1 MDIRYVTCRAE
12 RPRRLLAGLALVAA
26 VAIAGARVEAQG
38 APMPMQASAS
48 ADTLTLSR
56 AVALAR
62 ANNPMLAARQL
73 EVRAAG
79 ARIGPAGTLP
89 DPTLTLGAMNYMLPS
104 LSATRDPL
112 SMNQVTLTQTLPI
125 NGSLGFRR
133 AAARSDSAR
142 VAYVRDA
149 ATLEVERDV
158 RAKYWELYHDDR
170 ALDVM
175 GRRLTV
181 LREIANVATTMYAV
195 GTTPQADALRAQVA
209 ITRLTQEV
217 TEMRLQRYTAATEMN
232 ALLGR
237 SAETAVV
244 IPAPSGHA
252 AHGAAMRAMEMPEP
266 ASLDSLT
273 AVAEARSPEIL
284 AWRASVDAARASWG
298 ATRRNTRPD
307 LDLGVAYGQR
317 PGSNDMLSLMVGVS
331 LPVFARSRQ
340 YRVRDEARAMAGA
353 AEQDLAAVRL
363 RVRSALATAR
373 AQAETARSLVVLYD
387 QTLVPQA
394 SATYEAALAA
404 YRVGR
409 VDFATLLDAQTSLL
423 EFEHDLHGYEAM
435 YGTAVA
441 ELDRLTGRPF
451 GETP

>member
-1 MDIRYVTCRAE
+1 MSYHSHVSGTMGRASALS
-12 RPRRLLAGLALVAA
+12 RFIAAALAFLVAA
-26 VAIAGARVEAQG
+26 AISVAVVGNAVAQ
-38 APMPMQASAS
+38 
-48 ADTLTLSR
+48 DTLTLAR

-79 ARIGPAGTLP
+79 ARIGPAGALP
-89 DPTLTLGAMNYMLPS
+89 DPMLTIGAMNYMLPS

-112 SMNQVTLTQTLPI
+112 SMNQVTLIQTLPI
-125 NGSLGFRR
+125 NGSLGFLR

-142 VAYVRDA
+142 TAYGRDA
-149 ATLEVERDV
+149 AVLQIERDV
-158 RAKYWELYHDDR
+158 RATYWELYHDDR
-170 ALDVM
+170 ALEVM
-175 GRRLTV
+175 ARRLTV
-181 LREIANVATTMYAV
+181 LREIATVAMTMYAV
-195 GTTPQADALRAQVA
+195 GTTVQSDALRAQVA
-209 ITRLTQEV
+209 ITRLSQEV
-217 TEMRLQRYTAATEMN
+217 VEMELQRYAAAAQLN

-237 SAETAVV
+237 AAETPVA
-244 IPAPSGHA
+244 IPSASGHA
-252 AHGAAMRAMEMPEP
+252 VHGAAVRALEMPEP
-266 ASLDSLT
+266 EPLDSLS
-273 AVAEARSPEIL
+273 ALAEARSPEIL
-284 AWRASVDAARASWG
+284 AARAAVDAARASWG

-331 LPVFARSRQ
+331 VPVFRRARQ
-340 YRVRDEARAMAGA
+340 YQLRDEAHAMAGA
-353 AEQDLAAVRL
+353 AEQDLVAARL
-363 RVRSALATAR
+363 QVRSVLATAR
-373 AQAETARSLVVLYD
+373 AQAATARRLVALYD

-435 YGTAVA
+435 YGTAAA

>member
-1 MDIRYVTCRAE
+1 MLHQLTTV
-12 RPRRLLAGLALVAA
+12 LAGASRRHRLAPATLALWAGWVA
-26 VAIAGARVEAQG
+26 VGRAGAQEV
-38 APMPMQASAS
+38 APSG
-48 ADTLTLSR
+48 DTLTLAR

-79 ARIGPAGTLP
+79 ARIGPAGALP
-89 DPTLTLGAMNYMLPS
+89 DPTLTVGAMNYMLPS

-125 NGSLGFRR
+125 NGSLGFLR

-142 VAYVRDA
+142 TGYLRDA
-149 ATLEVERDV
+149 AELEVERDV
-158 RAKYWELYHDDR
+158 RARYWELYHADR
-170 ALDVM
+170 ALEVM

-195 GTTPQADALRAQVA
+195 GTAAQSDALRAQVA
-209 ITRLTQEV
+209 ITRLSQEV
-217 TEMRLQRYTAATEMN
+217 VEMELQRYAAAAQLN

-237 SAETAVV
+237 AAETPVA
-244 IPAPSGHA
+244 IPSASGHA
-252 AHGAAMRAMEMPEP
+252 AHGAAMRALDMPAPE
-266 ASLDSLT
+266 ALDSLAT
-273 AVAEARSPEIL
+273 IAETRSPEIL
-284 AWRASVDAARASWG
+284 ASQAGVAAARASWS

-317 PGSNDMLSLMVGVS
+317 VGSNDMLSLMVGVS
-331 LPVFARSRQ
+331 LPVFRRSRQ
-340 YRVRDEARAMAGA
+340 YQLRDKARAMAGA
-353 AEQDLAAVRL
+353 AEHDLAAARL
-363 RVRSALATAR
+363 QVRSALAVAR
-373 AQAETARSLVVLYD
+373 ARAETARRLVALYAG
-387 QTLVPQA
+387 TLVPQA

-409 VDFATLLDAQTSLL
+409 VDFAALLDAQTSLL

-441 ELDRLTGRPF
+441 EIDRLTGRPF
-451 GETP
+451 GEQP

>member
-1 MDIRYVTCRAE
+1 MAAFAAATRAE
-12 RPRRLLAGLALVAA
+12 
-26 VAIAGARVEAQG
+26 ARQQPPG
-38 APMPMQASAS
+38 
-48 ADTLTLSR
+48 DTLTLVR

-62 ANNPMLAARQL
+62 ANNPTLAARGF

-79 ARIGPAGTLP
+79 ARIGPAGALP
-89 DPTLTLGAMNYMLPS
+89 DPTLTVGAMNYMLPS

-125 NGSLGFRR
+125 NGALGFRR

-142 VAYVRDA
+142 TAYRRDA
-149 ATLEVERDV
+149 VELEIERDV
-158 RAKYWELYHDDR
+158 RARYWELYHADR
-170 ALDVM
+170 ALEVM
-175 GRRLTV
+175 GRRRTV

-195 GTTPQADALRAQVA
+195 GTAAQSDALRAQVA
-209 ITRLTQEV
+209 ITRLSQEV
-217 TEMRLQRYTAATEMN
+217 AEMELQRYAAAAQLN

-237 SAETAVV
+237 AAETPVA
-244 IPAPSGHA
+244 IPSASGHA
-252 AHGAAMRAMEMPEP
+252 AHGAAMRALEMPEP
-266 ASLDSLT
+266 ESLDSLS
-273 AVAEARSPEIL
+273 ALAEAQSPEIL
-284 AWRASVDAARASWG
+284 AARAGVDAARASWG
-298 ATRRNTRPD
+298 ATRHNTRPD

-331 LPVFARSRQ
+331 VPVFRRARQ
-340 YRVRDEARAMAGA
+340 YQLRDEAHAMAGA
-353 AEQDLAAVRL
+353 AEQDLAAARL
-363 RVRSALATAR
+363 QVRSALATAR
-373 AQAETARSLVVLYD
+373 AQAETARRLVALYD